1 MISTRCVAGVLAAAA
16 LGVGLP
22 ASLVAQRANGLL
34 AGVGPVGA
42 QGLGTGVH
50 AELDYV
56 AALPVARLSARIEG
70 SVSAWSRS
78 VEAAAQASR
87 RLSSVGVAVERPFGE
102 GRLQP
107 FLVLGAAAYARPG
120 LGFDGGGS
128 AGVGIR
134 YTLGSI
140 SLHSEVRM
148 HRIAGDNLRGPIPF
162 VLGIQFR

>member
-1 MISTRCVAGVLAAAA
+1 MISTRRVAGVVAAAA

-22 ASLVAQRANGLL
+22 VCLVAQTANGLL

-50 AELDYV
+50 AEFAYV
-56 AALPVARLSARIEG
+56 AALPVARLSARLEG

-78 VEAAAQASR
+78 VDSAARASR

-107 FLVLGAAAYARPG
+107 FLVLGAATYARPG
-120 LGFDGGGS
+120 QGLAGGGS

-134 YTLGSI
+134 YTLGPI

-148 HRIAGDNLRGPIPF
+148 HRIAGDNARGPIPF

>member
-1 MISTRCVAGVLAAAA
+1 MISTRCVARVIAAAA

-22 ASLVAQRANGLL
+22 ACLVAQRANGLL

-50 AELDYV
+50 TELAYV
-56 AALPVARLSARIEG
+56 AALPVARLSARLEG

-78 VEAAAQASR
+78 GDPDARASR
-87 RLSSVGVAVERPFGE
+87 HVSSVGVAVERPFGE
-102 GRLQP
+102 RRLQP

-120 LGFDGGGS
+120 QGLDGGGS

-134 YTLGSI
+134 YTLGPI
-140 SLHSEVRM
+140 SLHSEARM

-162 VLGIQFR
+162 VLGIEFR